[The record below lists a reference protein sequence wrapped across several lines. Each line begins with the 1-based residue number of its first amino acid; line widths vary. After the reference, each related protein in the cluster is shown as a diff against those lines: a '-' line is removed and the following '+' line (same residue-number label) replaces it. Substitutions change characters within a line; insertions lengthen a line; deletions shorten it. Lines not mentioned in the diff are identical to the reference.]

1 MASTVEHTTG
11 DSQGKEANSVQFLF
25 GGVNPVEEP
34 FIVKLCWFNPVGLQ
48 DLLGGIHTNTSLQC
62 SK

>member
-1 MASTVEHTTG
+1 MASTVDHTTG
-11 DSQGKEANSVQFLF
+11 DSQGKEANSVQLLF

-34 FIVKLCWFNPVGLQ
+34 FIMKLCWFNHVGLQ